1 MPAGQPVLHEKCEGL
16 HVENVRMSRT
26 WSDHALQTELAL
38 WSICPPTPLDGFA
51 AAIRKAHQLSGQ
63 TPSKYMQ

>member
-26 WSDHALQTELAL
+26 WSDNALAL
-38 WSICPPTPLDGFA
+38 WSIFPPTPLDGFA
-51 AAIRKAHQLSGQ
+51 AAIRKAHELSGQ